1 MISEKIERAND
12 YGDKDEGN
20 YDQDA
25 MINELVNVEQ
35 QEYDDEDLDNGSSDE
50 MQYNEMEFEVVFLL
64 I

>member
-50 MQYNEMEFEVVFLL
+50 MQYNEMEFEVFFLL